1 MYIIGGWGSEG
12 PGHEVKLY
20 PPPPPRFPC
29 FYFRPGAFSL
39 FPGADFYDL
48 LDSVEFSRVLN
59 KV

>member
-39 FPGADFYDL
+39 FPGADFYDFRFL
-48 LDSVEFSRVLN
+48 YVSNVIFD
-59 KV
+59 